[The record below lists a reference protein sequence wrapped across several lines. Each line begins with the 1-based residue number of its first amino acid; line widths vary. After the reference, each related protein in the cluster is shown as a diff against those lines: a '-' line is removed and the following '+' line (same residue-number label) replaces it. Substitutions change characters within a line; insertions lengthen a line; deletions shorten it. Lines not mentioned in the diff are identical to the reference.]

1 MIFKKLC
8 RKKEEKSQHC
18 YVVIFI
24 FIYRSTSCD
33 FLKILRKD
41 TQNLQRNSKLVFTN
55 TKHLVVFSECL

>member
-24 FIYRSTSCD
+24 FIYRNTSCD

-55 TKHLVVFSECL
+55 IKHLVVFSECL

>member
-18 YVVIFI
+18 YVVI

-55 TKHLVVFSECL
+55 IKHLVVFSECL